1 MFAERE
7 EKEEE
12 YLSPRRQ
19 DAKVRVRKLRIRD
32 SQISESFFSSWR
44 LGVLARDI
52 FRLLVVAS
60 SCLFAVSPASAAT
73 PRARDIGIPLD
84 GKPGPV
90 NAITDVGGVEVGQV
104 TLISGEG
111 ALKRGEGPVRTGVTA
126 IIPRGKNSI
135 NPVFAGWAT
144 SNAAGEMTGTT
155 WLEERGY
162 FDGPIMITNTHSVG
176 VVRDAVVSWIVDHKW
191 PGSWYTP
198 VVAET
203 YDGYLNDTDGMH
215 VTKEHALEALAKAK
229 TGPVEE
235 GIVGGG
241 TGMVCFGFKGG
252 IGTSSRVITTP
263 VGTYTVGVLVQCN
276 FGLMQTLRVGGIK
289 VGEALKD
296 RYSTCTTMPPS
307 PYPNIRACGPDPKGE
322 KPGDG
327 SMIVVIA
334 TDAPL
339 LPHQLKRLA
348 KRPAHAMG
356 RLGDTGRETS
366 GDIFIA
372 FSTAN
377 SQIVSEQKDKMSL
390 DAYPNGMLN
399 PLFEGAVQAVEE
411 SILNALV
418 AAKTMTG
425 RDGHRVYGLPHDEV
439 RALLKKHGV
448 LVQ

>member
-1 MFAERE
+1 M
-7 EKEEE
+7 K
-12 YLSPRRQ
+12 S
-19 DAKVRVRKLRIRD
+19 KNNRV
-32 SQISESFFSSWR
+32 IS
-44 LGVLARDI
+44 LLMAGV
-52 FRLLVVAS
+52 FVAT
-60 SCLFAVSPASAAT
+60 SAAAADGQ
-73 PRARDIGIPLD
+73 RARDIGIPLE
-84 GKPGPV
+84 GKPGTL
-90 NAITDVGGVEVGQV
+90 NAITDVAGIEVGQV

-111 ALKRGEGPVRTGVTA
+111 KLKRGEGPVRTGVTA
-126 IIPRGKNSI
+126 IIPRGRNSI
-135 NPVFAGWAT
+135 SPVFAGWAT
-144 SNAAGEMTGTT
+144 SNSAGEMTGTT

-162 FDGPIMITNTHSVG
+162 FDGPVMITNTHSVG
-176 VVRDAVVSWIVDHKW
+176 VVRDAVVGWIVDRKW

-203 YDGYLNDTDGMH
+203 YDGYLNDTDGFH
-215 VTKEHALEALAKAK
+215 VTSEHALQAIK
-229 TGPVEE
+229 TARGGTVEE
-235 GIVGGG
+235 GNVGGG

-263 VGTYTVGVLVQCN
+263 IGTYTVGVLVQCN
-276 FGLMQTLRVGGIK
+276 FGLMPTLRVAGVK
-289 VGEALKD
+289 VGDALKD
-296 RYSTCTTMPPS
+296 RYTTCTTLPPS
-307 PYPNIRACGPDPKGE
+307 PYPTIKGCMPGPE

-377 SQIVSEQKDKMSL
+377 SQIVSEQREKMAL
-390 DAYPNGMLN
+390 DAYPNGLLN

-425 RDGHRVYGLPHDEV
+425 RDGHRVHALPHDEV
-439 RALLKKHGV
+439 RALLEQHGM
-448 LVQ
+448 LAK

>member
-1 MFAERE
+1 M
-7 EKEEE
+7 K
-12 YLSPRRQ
+12 S
-19 DAKVRVRKLRIRD
+19 KNNRV
-32 SQISESFFSSWR
+32 IS
-44 LGVLARDI
+44 LLMAGV
-52 FRLLVVAS
+52 FVAT
-60 SCLFAVSPASAAT
+60 SAAAADGQ
-73 PRARDIGIPLD
+73 RARDIGIPLE
-84 GKPGPV
+84 GKPGTL
-90 NAITDVGGVEVGQV
+90 NAITDVAGIEVGQV

-111 ALKRGEGPVRTGVTA
+111 KLKRGEGPVRTGVTA
-126 IIPRGKNSI
+126 IIPRGRNSI
-135 NPVFAGWAT
+135 SPVFAGWAT
-144 SNAAGEMTGTT
+144 SNSAGEMTGTT

-162 FDGPIMITNTHSVG
+162 FDGPVMITNTHSVG
-176 VVRDAVVSWIVDHKW
+176 VVRDAVVGWIVDRKW

-203 YDGYLNDTDGMH
+203 YDGYLNDTDGFH
-215 VTKEHALEALAKAK
+215 VTSEHALQAIK
-229 TGPVEE
+229 TARGGAVEE
-235 GIVGGG
+235 GNVGGG

-263 VGTYTVGVLVQCN
+263 IGTYTVGVLVQCN
-276 FGLMQTLRVGGIK
+276 FGLMPTLRVAGVK
-289 VGEALKD
+289 VGDALKD
-296 RYSTCTTMPPS
+296 RYTTCTTLPPS
-307 PYPNIRACGPDPKGE
+307 PYPTIKGCMPGPE

-377 SQIVSEQKDKMSL
+377 SQIVSEQREKMAL
-390 DAYPNGMLN
+390 DAYPNGLLN

-425 RDGHRVYGLPHDEV
+425 RDGHRVHALPHDEV
-439 RALLKKHGV
+439 RALLEQHGM
-448 LVQ
+448 LAK

>member
-1 MFAERE
+1 M
-7 EKEEE
+7 K
-12 YLSPRRQ
+12 S
-19 DAKVRVRKLRIRD
+19 KNNRV
-32 SQISESFFSSWR
+32 IS
-44 LGVLARDI
+44 LLMAGV
-52 FRLLVVAS
+52 FVAT
-60 SCLFAVSPASAAT
+60 SAAAADGQ
-73 PRARDIGIPLD
+73 RARDIGIPLE
-84 GKPGPV
+84 GKPGTL
-90 NAITDVGGVEVGQV
+90 NAITDVAGIEVGQV

-111 ALKRGEGPVRTGVTA
+111 KLKRGEGPVRTGVTA
-126 IIPRGKNSI
+126 IVPRGKNSI
-135 NPVFAGWAT
+135 APVFAGWAT
-144 SNAAGEMTGTT
+144 SNSAGEMTGTT

-162 FDGPIMITNTHSVG
+162 FDGPVMITNTHSVG
-176 VVRDAVVSWIVDHKW
+176 VVRDAVVGWIVDRKW

-203 YDGYLNDTDGMH
+203 YDGYLNDTDGFH
-215 VTKEHALEALAKAK
+215 VTSEHALQAIK
-229 TGPVEE
+229 TARGGTVEE
-235 GIVGGG
+235 GNVGGG

-263 VGTYTVGVLVQCN
+263 IGTYTVGVLVQCN
-276 FGLMQTLRVGGIK
+276 FGLMPTLRVAGVK
-289 VGEALKD
+289 VGDALKD
-296 RYSTCTTMPPS
+296 RYTTCTTLPPS
-307 PYPNIRACGPDPKGE
+307 PYPTIKGCTPGPE

-377 SQIVSEQKDKMSL
+377 SQIVSEQREKMAL
-390 DAYPNGMLN
+390 DAYPNGLLN

-425 RDGHRVYGLPHDEV
+425 RDGHRVHALPHDEV
-439 RALLKKHGV
+439 RALLKQHGM
-448 LVQ
+448 LAK